1 MLVDS
6 PTYAK
11 IGASSELLAYGDR
24 TVRVAGVLHLVALK
38 LHATRTWTRAVQG
51 KDYYDILNLIRIH
64 RIDTGANE
72 FREILDRYASA
83 TIRERLLRDVERD
96 V

>member
-1 MLVDS
+1 M
-6 PTYAK
+6 
-11 IGASSELLAYGDR
+11 
-24 TVRVAGVLHLVALK
+24 
-38 LHATRTWTRAVQG
+38 QG

-64 RIDTGANE
+64 RIDIRASE

-83 TIRERLLRDVERD
+83 TIRERLLWDLERD